1 MAFSIAKLC
10 FFLMLWFII
19 GIFIIP
25 TFFKRTR
32 LLMNEETL
40 LIVSL
45 GLCLLMVVAAT
56 QVGFSS
62 ALGAFVMGSILA
74 ETMEAEKIGHLV
86 KPVKDLFAAI
96 FFVSVGMMVDP
107 GMIWEYIGNSR
118 NRGNIKKP
126 ATLPVSVRNMKL
138 RYEKRAAFRLL
149 LIYTI

>member
-1 MAFSIAKLC
+1 MSSTSIIYKALEDMGLRTQRFAGLVLGILVIEDLVAVVLMVLLSTMAVKNNFEGAEMAFSIAKLC

-62 ALGAFVMGSILA
+62 ALGAFVMGSI
-74 ETMEAEKIGHLV
+74 
-86 KPVKDLFAAI
+86 
-96 FFVSVGMMVDP
+96 
-107 GMIWEYIGNSR
+107 
-118 NRGNIKKP
+118 
-126 ATLPVSVRNMKL
+126 
-138 RYEKRAAFRLL
+138 
-149 LIYTI
+149 

>member
-1 MAFSIAKLC
+1 MCIRDRRTQRFAGLVLGILVIEDLVAVVLMVLLSTMAVKNNFEGAEMAFSIAKLC

-56 QVGFSS
+56 PVLS
-62 ALGAFVMGSILA
+62 LIHICA
-74 ETMEAEKIGHLV
+74 E
-86 KPVKDLFAAI
+86 
-96 FFVSVGMMVDP
+96 
-107 GMIWEYIGNSR
+107 SR
-118 NRGNIKKP
+118 
-126 ATLPVSVRNMKL
+126 
-138 RYEKRAAFRLL
+138 
-149 LIYTI
+149 